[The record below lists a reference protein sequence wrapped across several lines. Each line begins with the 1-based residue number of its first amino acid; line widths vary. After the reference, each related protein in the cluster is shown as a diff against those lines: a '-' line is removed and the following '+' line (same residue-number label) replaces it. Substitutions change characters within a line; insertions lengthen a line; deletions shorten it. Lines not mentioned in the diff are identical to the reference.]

1 MERNFHLLD
10 EAQKPVYLLY
20 CAQIFLT
27 LVLDLLAAVLAVLL
41 VTFAVYLKHATS
53 GNAVGVSFLSLIVI
67 SQCFN
72 AVIVAWTHLETAIG
86 ALARLRG
93 FAQNTLKEQDG
104 HTPLP
109 TNWPSAG
116 KVEIDIGAARYE
128 ASADQSQRTPVLKD
142 ISLSVD
148 SGKKIGITGRSGS
161 GKTSLLLALL
171 GFLQYDG
178 SIKIDG
184 LEVRDTVR
192 DELRSRIVT
201 ITQDNVVL
209 EGTIRQNLL
218 PFDTACGDQP
228 LGPVTEKQSIEAGR
242 KDAVLREVLVRLRI
256 WESLEEAGELDAI
269 VGKVGYSHG
278 ELQMLCIARAVVRR
292 RLTGS
297 RLVLVDE
304 GTSTVDRW
312 RDLLV
317 RQTMKQYFSDC
328 TIIVIAHRDETIADA
343 NTTITLSHGEVVRR
357 R

>member
-1 MERNFHLLD
+1 M
-10 EAQKPVYLLY
+10 
-20 CAQIFLT
+20 
-27 LVLDLLAAVLAVLL
+27 LDLLAALLALLL
-41 VTFAVYLKHATS
+41 VVFALYLKHATS
-53 GNAVGVSFLSLIVI
+53 ANAVGVSFLSLIVI

-72 AVIVAWTHLETAIG
+72 AVIVAWTHLETSIG
-86 ALARLRG
+86 ALARLKS
-93 FAQNTLKEQDG
+93 FTQNTPKEQDG
-104 HTPLP
+104 NKPLP
-109 TNWPSAG
+109 ADWPSAG
-116 KVEIDIGAARYE
+116 NVEVNVRSAWYE
-128 ASADQSQRTPVLKD
+128 TPVDQPQPPVLGD
-142 ISLSVD
+142 VSFSVD
-148 SGKKIGITGRSGS
+148 PGKKIGIIGRSGS

-171 GFLQYDG
+171 GFLRYDG

-184 LEVRDTVR
+184 VEIRDANR

-218 PFDTACGDQP
+218 PFDTAWGDQP
-228 LGPVTEKQSIEAGR
+228 LGAMTEKQSIEAGR

-256 WESLEEAGELDAI
+256 WDSLEEAGELDAI
-269 VGKVGYSHG
+269 VEKVGYSHG

-317 RQTMKQYFSDC
+317 RQTMKQYFADC
-328 TIIVIAHRDETIADA
+328 TIIIIAHRDETIADA
-343 NTTITLSHGEVVRR
+343 NATITLSRGEVVRR